1 MVPLYKN
8 KGDIQDCSNYR
19 GIKLISHTMKLW
31 ERVIKHRLRE
41 HAKIAKNQFGFMLG
55 RSTMEAIHTL
65 QRLIERF
72 RVAKKD
78 LHMVFIDLEKAY
90 DRVPRDV
97 FWWALKKKVVP
108 LKYVSIIRDMYEGVV
123 TNVRTCGGLT
133 KEFSI
138 TIRVN

>member
-31 ERVIKHRLRE
+31 KIVIEYRLRE
-41 HAKIAKNQFGFMLG
+41 HAKIAENQFGFMLG
-55 RSTMEAIHTL
+55 RSTMEAIHIL
-65 QRLIERF
+65 RRLIERF

-78 LHMVFIDLEKAY
+78 LHMVFIDLKKAY

-97 FWWALKKKVVP
+97 LWWALKKKTVP
-108 LKYVSIIRDMYEGVV
+108 LKYVSIIRDM
-123 TNVRTCGGLT
+123 
-133 KEFSI
+133 
-138 TIRVN
+138 